1 MLNNK
6 LLNFFIIFI
15 FITGCAPKESAING
29 DVFLTMGNGT
39 IKPVAGAEVYLFPL
53 EVNLDSSFVDPLKL
67 YINNAK
73 FNISKL
79 EVEAACKKVNEEIP
93 GGLDEVQEWIIDGA
107 LPSDLE
113 LTCKT
118 YADTLTSLTESINTS
133 TSSANTKSESVLAEI
148 TLKEEELQNTKVAIY
163 TLALNQGNILKNQQ
177 MAKVLYTMSYNNPTL
192 GSEAA
197 EYLRYVTALA
207 IITNNSDYIIK
218 QVEFEKALAI
228 GDKVLDSDY
237 KADPYLVELYKYLD
251 TIRGANNFSG
261 LISSYNKWKISL
273 ADLTT
278 SNDYSEMIP
287 GLARGTSYSDGIY
300 SLLVNKNIFDA
311 NNRWLDENIS
321 SIPLVEVGCKKGYSW
336 NPNCVPRQYTHVD
349 IEFPNILDITFGEE
363 IEKIIN
369 KDTKGISYVSKDVD
383 WVAKGRATANYK
395 DSNLHNQL
403 KNIKEELS
411 NLMLEIEKIKEE
423 FNIASLISQK
433 EDNQVSLSSCN
444 LAIDV
449 RDTQIEV
456 KSCLVNID
464 NPDALVATINS
475 SKTIFGDNI
484 KEIFN
489 SVTEDDLGYDNFEQL
504 LNAYGQSRNAIK
516 AVTSIQ
522 GGYEFLEVPNGN
534 YVLFTFYEDRFNGV
548 GHWFEEISIEENKKI
563 DLNNLN
569 YKKEGVYSYLRDKI
583 EE

>member
-1 MLNNK
+1 
-6 LLNFFIIFI
+6 
-15 FITGCAPKESAING
+15 
-29 DVFLTMGNGT
+29 
-39 IKPVAGAEVYLFPL
+39 
-53 EVNLDSSFVDPLKL
+53 
-67 YINNAK
+67 
-73 FNISKL
+73 
-79 EVEAACKKVNEEIP
+79 
-93 GGLDEVQEWIIDGA
+93 
-107 LPSDLE
+107 
-113 LTCKT
+113 
-118 YADTLTSLTESINTS
+118 
-133 TSSANTKSESVLAEI
+133 
-148 TLKEEELQNTKVAIY
+148 
-163 TLALNQGNILKNQQ
+163 
-177 MAKVLYTMSYNNPTL
+177 
-192 GSEAA
+192 
-197 EYLRYVTALA
+197 
-207 IITNNSDYIIK
+207 
-218 QVEFEKALAI
+218 
-228 GDKVLDSDY
+228 
-237 KADPYLVELYKYLD
+237 
-251 TIRGANNFSG
+251 
-261 LISSYNKWKISL
+261 
-273 ADLTT
+273 
-278 SNDYSEMIP
+278 
-287 GLARGTSYSDGIY
+287 
-300 SLLVNKNIFDA
+300 
-311 NNRWLDENIS
+311 
-321 SIPLVEVGCKKGYSW
+321 
-336 NPNCVPRQYTHVD
+336 
-349 IEFPNILDITFGEE
+349 
-363 IEKIIN
+363 
-369 KDTKGISYVSKDVD
+369 
-383 WVAKGRATANYK
+383 
-395 DSNLHNQL
+395 
-403 KNIKEELS
+403 
-411 NLMLEIEKIKEE
+411 MLEIEKIKEE

>member
-1 MLNNK
+1 
-6 LLNFFIIFI
+6 
-15 FITGCAPKESAING
+15 S
-29 DVFLTMGNGT
+29 
-39 IKPVAGAEVYLFPL
+39 
-53 EVNLDSSFVDPLKL
+53 
-67 YINNAK
+67 
-73 FNISKL
+73 
-79 EVEAACKKVNEEIP
+79 
-93 GGLDEVQEWIIDGA
+93 
-107 LPSDLE
+107 
-113 LTCKT
+113 
-118 YADTLTSLTESINTS
+118 
-133 TSSANTKSESVLAEI
+133 
-148 TLKEEELQNTKVAIY
+148 
-163 TLALNQGNILKNQQ
+163 
-177 MAKVLYTMSYNNPTL
+177 
-192 GSEAA
+192 
-197 EYLRYVTALA
+197 
-207 IITNNSDYIIK
+207 
-218 QVEFEKALAI
+218 
-228 GDKVLDSDY
+228 
-237 KADPYLVELYKYLD
+237 
-251 TIRGANNFSG
+251 
-261 LISSYNKWKISL
+261 NKWKISL

-287 GLARGTSYSDGIY
+287 GLARGASYSDGIY

-321 SIPLVEVGCKKGYSW
+321 SIPLVEVGCKKKYSFR
-336 NPNCVPRQYTHVD
+336 PDCVPRQYTHVD
-349 IEFPNILDITFGEE
+349 IEFPNILEITFGEE

-444 LAIDV
+444 WAIDI

-475 SKTIFGDNI
+475 SKTIFGDDI

-522 GGYEFLEVPNGN
+522 GGYEFLTVPNGN
-534 YVLFTFYEDRFNGV
+534 YVLFTYYEDRFNGV
-548 GHWFEEISIEENKKI
+548 GHWFEEITVEDNQKI